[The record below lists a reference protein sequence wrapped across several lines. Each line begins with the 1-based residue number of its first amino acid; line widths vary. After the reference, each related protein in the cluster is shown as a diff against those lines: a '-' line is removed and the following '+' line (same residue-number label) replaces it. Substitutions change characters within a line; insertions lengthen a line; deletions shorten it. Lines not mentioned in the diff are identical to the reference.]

1 MKLPP
6 EIKKTEALLDKFEQ
20 KHVEII
26 DKITTIQTDI
36 EEVEKFIDD
45 GELKKLQEMTQGVE
59 NEIKELERKILST
72 ENEILKDNQTVAF
85 NTDMIELKESDIKKL
100 SADNI
105 QLTEDKQKFEVDIVE
120 ISRYWKSL
128 RHRL

>member
-1 MKLPP
+1 
-6 EIKKTEALLDKFEQ
+6 
-20 KHVEII
+20 
-26 DKITTIQTDI
+26 
-36 EEVEKFIDD
+36 
-45 GELKKLQEMTQGVE
+45 MTQGVE

-72 ENEILKDNQTVAF
+72 ENEILKDNQTVTF

-120 ISRYWKSL
+120 ISKTLEELEAQVIELGKNLVELQNL
-128 RHRL
+128 RQKIQDEMLEAQNAKIYLKTISKGLKNQLKALN